1 MLPFS
6 GLQQA
11 TRIMKAVR
19 VHQFGGPEVL
29 KFEADVPIPKLGE
42 GDVLVR
48 VRAVGV
54 NPVET
59 YIRSGTYAR
68 KPNLPAI
75 LGNDC
80 AGVVEDVGS
89 KVTSI
94 KKGDRVF
101 TSQTHSG
108 CYAQFTIAPATGVH
122 PLHSELSFEQGAGLS
137 TPYLTAYRA
146 LLVRGGAKPSETV
159 LVHGASGGV
168 GIAAVQIAR
177 AVGMKVLGTAGTSKG
192 TELVKQAGAHA
203 VFNHRKEGYL
213 DEIKQASAESGV
225 DVIVENAAHINLGK
239 DLSLL
244 AKGGRVAVVGSRG
257 PTEVNPRDT
266 MSREAAVFGVMLFN
280 ASEKERREMHAA
292 IQGGMEAGWLRPIV
306 GKRFPLE
313 SASKAH
319 EDIINGSG
327 ALGKMVLTVQD

>member
-1 MLPFS
+1 MPNPVLPFS

-177 AVGMKVLGTAGTSKG
+177 AFGMKVLGTAGTSKG

-244 AKGGRVAVVGSRG
+244 AKGGRVAVVVLQWLVA
-257 PTEVNPRDT
+257 EAPR
-266 MSREAAVFGVMLFN
+266 R
-280 ASEKERREMHAA
+280 
-292 IQGGMEAGWLRPIV
+292 
-306 GKRFPLE
+306 
-313 SASKAH
+313 
-319 EDIINGSG
+319 
-327 ALGKMVLTVQD
+327 